1 MMNENLIELVVRT
14 ISKDFS
20 LHIELCHKG
29 DVGYIEDLFFSEND
43 VRRGGLD
50 IYDHIEKLMGIGEDD
65 SKIIIEKWVNKK
77 INLIENKY
85 DINKLWFRTK
95 NYGKLMGGY
104 SGFTY
109 SGRSTIQ
116 I

>member
-20 LHIELCHKG
+20 LHIVLCHKG
-29 DVGYIEDLFFSEND
+29 DESYIVDLFFSEND

-50 IYDHIEKLMGIGEDD
+50 ICDHIEELMGIGEDD
-65 SKIIIEKWVNKK
+65 SKIIIEKWINKK

-95 NYGKLMGGY
+95 NYGKLMGAY

-109 SGRSTIQ
+109 FTGLTVHL
-116 I
+116 